1 MINLSLLDYSPV
13 DENDT
18 HGEALVSTTRM
29 AQRAEE
35 LGYKRFWVSEH
46 HGMKTMAGSNPEML
60 MMHLAAHTHTI
71 RIGSGGVMLQ
81 HYSPYKVAESF
92 KLMEA
97 LYPNRIDMG
106 TGRAPGGDRITQTAL
121 NIGKN
126 QTSSY
131 DQQLRDLQSY
141 ITGNA
146 EIKANYS
153 GLLAAPYIETLPEM
167 WSLGAG
173 SNGAVIAANEGTA
186 FVFAHFINPGGM
198 EIQATA
204 HYKAKFSPS
213 VMTEQPKTMVAVFAA
228 IAETEEKAEQL
239 AKAFDHWLLMIESGR
254 ETPYYMS
261 TDHIESYRYTESE
274 KETIS
279 QNRRRILVG
288 TPKKVKEQ
296 IEKLSS
302 QYQTNEVMLLNQIYG
317 KENRLRAI
325 ELLALEFG
333 LSALEKRN

>member
-18 HGEALVSTTRM
+18 HRDALVSTTRM

-60 MMHLAAHTHTI
+60 MMHLAAHTNTI

-126 QTSSY
+126 QTPAY
-131 DQQLRDLQSY
+131 EQQLRDLQSY
-141 ITGNA
+141 ITGNP
-146 EIKANYS
+146 EIEANFA
-153 GLLAAPYIETLPEM
+153 GLLASPDIQTLPEM

-173 SNGAVIAANEGTA
+173 SNGAVIAAQEGTA
-186 FVFAHFINPGGM
+186 FIFAHFINPGGM
-198 EIQATA
+198 GIQSTA
-204 HYKAKFSPS
+204 HYKSSFVPS
-213 VMTEQPKTMVAVFAA
+213 TMTKHPKTMVAVFVAV
-228 IAETEEKAEQL
+228 AETEEKAEQL
-239 AKAFDHWLLMIESGR
+239 GRAFDHWLLMIESGR

-261 TDHIESYRYTESE
+261 TDHLESYKYSDQE
-274 KETIS
+274 KEIIR
-279 QNRRRILVG
+279 QNRSRILVG
-288 TPKKVKEQ
+288 TPKKVKAQ
-296 IEKLSS
+296 IVQLSE

-317 KENRLRAI
+317 SENRLRAI
-325 ELLALEFG
+325 ELLAKEFE
-333 LSALEKRN
+333 L

>member
-1 MINLSLLDYSPV
+1 MISLSLLDYSPV

-18 HGEALVSTTRM
+18 HREALISTTKM

-46 HGMKTMAGSNPEML
+46 HGMTTMAGSNPEML
-60 MMHLAAHTHTI
+60 MMHLAAHTNTI

-81 HYSPYKVAESF
+81 HYSSYKVAENF

-106 TGRAPGGDRITQTAL
+106 TGRAPGGDRMTQTAL

-126 QTSSY
+126 KTSAY

-141 ITGNA
+141 ITGDT
-146 EIKANYS
+146 EIAANFS
-153 GLLAAPYIETLPEM
+153 GLLASPHIQTKPEM

-173 SNGAVIAANEGTA
+173 SNGAIIAANEGTA
-186 FVFAHFINPGGM
+186 FIFAHFINPGGM
-198 EIQATA
+198 GIQATA
-204 HYKAKFSPS
+204 HYMANFCPS
-213 VMTEQPKTMVAVFAA
+213 AMTEHPKTMVAVFAA
-228 IAETEEKAEQL
+228 VAETEEKAEQL
-239 AKAFDHWLLMIESGR
+239 ARAFDHWLLMIESGR
-254 ETPYYMS
+254 ETVYYMS
-261 TDHIESYRYTESE
+261 TDHVDSYRYTEQE
-274 KETIS
+274 KEIIS
-279 QNRRRILVG
+279 QNRNRILVG

-296 IEKLSS
+296 IEKLSA

-325 ELLALEFG
+325 ELLANEFG
-333 LSALEKRN
+333 LSASK